1 MHWGT
6 LTPVLLYF
14 RVLSNTTERKTD
26 VNKEVM
32 GDFELLS
39 VWILHNYFFW
49 GGGGVRGVI
58 DVSAIYHS
66 TVKKQRRM
74 SLHGVLRLQT
84 I

>member
-39 VWILHNYFFW
+39 VWILRNYFL
-49 GGGGVRGVI
+49 GGGVRGVI

>member
-39 VWILHNYFFW
+39 VWILHNYFL
-49 GGGGVRGVI
+49 GGGVLEG
-58 DVSAIYHS
+58 
-66 TVKKQRRM
+66 
-74 SLHGVLRLQT
+74 
-84 I
+84 